1 MVAIYDIFCKVCY
14 WLCQIQ
20 LHFGL
25 EIELLE
31 EENCIFVKI
40 MHEFQ
45 IQIIHSFMLQLQ
57 EKILEIIIVKLKFL
71 NFVFLR
77 FYIVYFFALNI

>member
-1 MVAIYDIFCKVCY
+1 MSNSVAFWPRNRIARGGKWYIR
-14 WLCQIQ
+14 
-20 LHFGL
+20 
-25 EIELLE
+25 E
-31 EENCIFVKI
+31 I